1 MKIAINGF
9 GRIGRTIL
17 RQILTTNRGDNIE
30 IVRLND
36 IASLDIC
43 AYLFQYDSTFGPFPH
58 AVAYHDAALHVMGR
72 SIPMSHAANLTDLD
86 LAGVDV
92 VLECTGIARTSD
104 VARRGLEA
112 GAKKV
117 LISGPSP
124 AAEFTCVLGANDHNL
139 GASHQV
145 VSNASC
151 TTNGLAPLVRLLDDL
166 AGVERAHMTTIHC
179 YTNSQPMVDAPR
191 GDFARSRA
199 GALSMVPTTTSA
211 SHMIEEVLPQLKGR
225 VSGSAVRVPTAS
237 VSAIDLVTQLKQ
249 PLAPETLQHTLKSRI
264 DHSPVL
270 GWTDLPLVSSDLRA
284 RPESLIVAGPET
296 RLIDNHQLRIFG
308 WYDNEWGFS
317 ARMID
322 VARRRAGDLAP

>member
-9 GRIGRTIL
+9 GRIGRAIL
-17 RQILTTNRGDNIE
+17 RQLLTTERGDGIE
-30 IVRLND
+30 VVQIND
-36 IASLDIC
+36 IAALDIC

-58 AVAYHDAALHVMGR
+58 YVEGRDGALHVMGR
-72 SIPMSHAANLTDLD
+72 HIPMSHAADLTDVD
-86 LAGVDV
+86 LRGVDV

-104 VARRGLEA
+104 VARRGLTA
-112 GAKKV
+112 GAQKV

-124 AAEFTCVLGANDHNL
+124 AAEFTCVLGANDSDL
-139 GASHQV
+139 GSAQV

-151 TTNGLAPLVRLLDDL
+151 TTNGLGPLARLVDEL
-166 AGVERAHMTTIHC
+166 AGIERAHMTTIHC

-211 SHMIEEVLPQLKGR
+211 SHMIETVLPHLKGKI
-225 VSGSAVRVPTAS
+225 SGAAVRVPTAS
-237 VSAIDLVTQLKQ
+237 VSAVDLVAQLER
-249 PLAPETLQHTLKSRI
+249 PTAADTLLEQLEARV
-264 DHSPVL
+264 DASPVL
-270 GWTDLPLVSSDLRA
+270 GWTKLPLVSSDLRA
-284 RPESLIVAGPET
+284 RPESLVIAAPET
-296 RLIDNHQLRIFG
+296 RMIDDRQLRVFG

-322 VARRRAGDLAP
+322 VARLMAA